1 MHGHK
6 NRHQKDKTRGHFV
19 PSGAPQTTFE
29 VEPRPAGGGLAI
41 GFFGASGT
49 VTGSRYLL
57 EDDST
62 RLLVDS
68 GLFQGGRDLRNLNW
82 CSAAIWMRTRDNE
95 DENPVYWDR
104 CRA

>member
-1 MHGHK
+1 
-6 NRHQKDKTRGHFV
+6 
-19 PSGAPQTTFE
+19 
-29 VEPRPAGGGLAI
+29 LAI

-82 CSAAIWMRTRDNE
+82 APLRQKLQG
-95 DENPVYWDR
+95 
-104 CRA
+104 